1 MGLGAGCQYQ
11 STFNLA
17 LAAGT
22 LTTTIDKMV
31 PARATVRHTADGA
44 NFYRPSVSP
53 QRHVTQ
59 VAVTFS
65 SAASQLV
72 TISLVDQAG
81 VARVISSF
89 TTVGATAY
97 YWESNHD
104 FGFGALQN
112 IKVDVGFVGIPAIT
126 GTITVFTEEQ

>member
-17 LAAGT
+17 TAAGT

-31 PARATVRHTADGA
+31 PARATVRHSADGA

-53 QRHVTQ
+53 QRHITQ
-59 VAVTFS
+59 VAVTAA
-65 SAASQLV
+65 SAFSQLV
-72 TISLVDQAG
+72 TISIVDQG
-81 VARVISSF
+81 GTARVISSF
-89 TTVGATAY
+89 TTVAATAY
-97 YWESNHD
+97 YWEPSHD
-104 FGFGALQN
+104 MGIGGLQN
-112 IKVDVGFVGIPAIT
+112 LKVDVGFVGTPAVT